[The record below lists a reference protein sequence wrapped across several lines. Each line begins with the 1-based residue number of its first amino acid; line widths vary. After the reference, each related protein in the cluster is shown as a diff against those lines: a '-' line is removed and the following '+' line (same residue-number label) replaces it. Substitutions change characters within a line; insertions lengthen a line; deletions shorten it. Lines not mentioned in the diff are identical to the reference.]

1 MQKLLTIDKR
11 FGDIALEMQLI
22 SKEKFNRGLV
32 VQRLISKRAKT
43 HMPIGKVL
51 IEMGL
56 LTEEQVT
63 MVLDAQI
70 TVGQN
75 NGNGSHPSKHPMD
88 ASADR
93 CSITGLNLTIADD
106 QLGAFLS
113 PSGDRLD
120 GVTVAAVKDYL
131 ETRGVVEGIVSDTEL
146 AKYLSENPLPAE
158 PFQVACGVPPQ
169 EGTPAKILYHF
180 DTDPMRIGTLKE
192 DGSMDWKDRGNI
204 PEVKAGDLLV
214 EKVGGT
220 PGKSGISVFGKE
232 LAPPRIK
239 DPLLKSGKGAERSE
253 DRTRILAK
261 VDGTPKISSDGRVMV
276 FTLLSFDEDIGIE
289 TGNVDFD
296 GCVETSGAVMAGFT
310 VTAKGLLTREIQSAT
325 IRVEEDLV
333 SHGGVYGSTITA
345 GGSFKASHIHNCT
358 AEILGD
364 LVVEKEIFGSTIE
377 VNGRCY
383 VTQGKIVASKIS
395 AKKGVEAHDIG
406 SEAAKPCELT
416 VGIDKKGERDMA
428 ELKERAADLEK
439 QKAALCES
447 QSTLPARLDEATT
460 QIKTTSKELEGYV
473 IQKRQF
479 NDQLN
484 GPDAVKGEEERG
496 MLVDLIEELNEM
508 TSSVEQKMSALKRQE
523 TRIRNQL
530 ASFDSF
536 VADIDS
542 QAEEIKEQI
551 AVLTET
557 LKVDPGIA
565 MIKATGTVFART
577 KVIGPH
583 KQLLLQ
589 ENARDVRIIESK
601 GETGKWEFK
610 ISNLR

>member
-1 MQKLLTIDKR
+1 MQKLITIDKR
-11 FGDIALEMQLI
+11 FGDIAIEMQLI
-22 SKEKFNRGLV
+22 SQEKFNRGMV
-32 VQRLISKRAKT
+32 VQSLISKRAKI

-51 IEMGL
+51 SEMGL
-56 LTEEQVT
+56 LTKEQVT
-63 MVLDAQI
+63 MVLDAQKAVRQDDGDGERPAESSI
-70 TVGQN
+70 E
-75 NGNGSHPSKHPMD
+75 
-88 ASADR
+88 ASPNPA
-93 CSITGLNLTIADD
+93 SIMGLNLTISED
-106 QLGAFLS
+106 QLAAFLS

-120 GVTVAAVKDYL
+120 GITVEAVKDLL
-131 ETRGVVEGIVSDTEL
+131 ENRGVVEGVVGDAVL
-146 AKYLSENPLPAE
+146 ANYLSENPLPAE
-158 PFQVACGVPPQ
+158 PFQVACGVAPQ

-214 EKVGGT
+214 EKVGGV

-232 LAPPRIK
+232 LSPPRIK
-239 DPLLKSGKGAERSE
+239 DPQLKSGKGAERSE
-253 DRTRILAK
+253 DRTQILAK
-261 VDGTPKISSDGRVMV
+261 VDGTPKLSSDGRTMV

-296 GCVETSGAVMAGFT
+296 GFVETSGAVMAGFN
-310 VTAKGLLTREIQSAT
+310 VTAKGLRTREIQSAT

-333 SHGGVYGSTITA
+333 SQGGVYGSTITA
-345 GGSFKASHIHNCT
+345 GGNFKASHLHNCT
-358 AEILGD
+358 VEIVGD

-383 VTQGKIVASKIS
+383 VNQGKIVASKIS
-395 AKKGVEAHDIG
+395 AKKGIEAHDIG
-406 SEAAKPCELT
+406 SEAANPCELT
-416 VGIDKKGERDMA
+416 VGIDKKFERDMV
-428 ELKERAADLEK
+428 ELKNRAADLEK
-439 QKAALCES
+439 QKATLCES
-447 QSTLPARLDEATT
+447 QSTLPVRLDEVNA
-460 QIKTTSKELEGYV
+460 QIKTTGKELEGYV

-484 GPDAVKGEEERG
+484 GPDAVEGEEERA
-496 MLVDLIEELNEM
+496 MLADLIAELNEM
-508 TSSVEQKMSALKRQE
+508 VSSVEQKMTELRRQE

-530 ASFDSF
+530 ASFDST
-536 VADIDS
+536 VADIDR
-542 QAEEIKEQI
+542 QAEEIKEQM

-583 KQLLLQ
+583 RQFLIQ
-589 ENARDVRIIESK
+589 ENARDVRLIESK
-601 GETGKWEFK
+601 SETGKWEFK
-610 ISNLR
+610 LSNLR